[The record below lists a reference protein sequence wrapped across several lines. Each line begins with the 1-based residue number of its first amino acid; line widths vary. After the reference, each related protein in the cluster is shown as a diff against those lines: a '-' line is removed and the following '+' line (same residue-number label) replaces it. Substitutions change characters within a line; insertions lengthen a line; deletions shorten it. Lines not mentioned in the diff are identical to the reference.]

1 MMMMN
6 TVEGGRERKTASGM
20 QQIKDRGLRHSR
32 FGSEPGARHVPHQL
46 ALEFEMTAQSSSPPA
61 KRHNGWGGAR
71 PGSGR
76 KPKPKPLIIP
86 NHDAVEM
93 LTELRRLADRDA
105 DLKLRLAGITQASV
119 MQTKQLAET
128 KEMLDRVLRHQV
140 AIARQLQAIETP
152 AIPRHTRRRPLGM

>member
-1 MMMMN
+1 
-6 TVEGGRERKTASGM
+6 
-20 QQIKDRGLRHSR
+20 
-32 FGSEPGARHVPHQL
+32 
-46 ALEFEMTAQSSSPPA
+46 
-61 KRHNGWGGAR
+61 
-71 PGSGR
+71 
-76 KPKPKPLIIP
+76 
-86 NHDAVEM
+86 M